1 MNKMRLLEK
10 RHELLKEIRN
20 YRGKNAITELK
31 NSLEKFNMGLKQVE
45 KASLNFDRSFKWLN
59 LRSKK

>member
-31 NSLEKFNMGLKQVE
+31 NSLEKFNMGLK
-45 KASLNFDRSFKWLN
+45 
-59 LRSKK
+59 